1 MEYSFHCV
9 KRRQPRGNDMNIAS
23 PPPRDFEGL
32 KAMLIA
38 SRDDLP
44 PRLIQVA
51 AFALENPDEV
61 ALGTA
66 ASIAAQASV
75 QPSTLIRFAKRFGYA
90 GFSDLQ
96 DVFRSELKSGWPDY
110 RERLAQL
117 KLAREAGGPHPLL
130 SGFAESAMVSLE
142 RLVSQGS
149 EEDIDRAATILAGA
163 EVIYLLGMRRAFPIT
178 FYLAYAL
185 GKLGIRAVVVDHV
198 AGLGPEQVTDATNR
212 DALVSI
218 SFTPYTPMTVELTDR
233 LHRRGVPVIALTDSA
248 FSPLSPNATVK
259 FEIPEADFSGFR
271 SLAATFC
278 VAMAMAVAT
287 GAKRNNL

>member
-1 MEYSFHCV
+1 
-9 KRRQPRGNDMNIAS
+9 MNVVS

-110 RERLAQL
+110 RERLTQL
-117 KLAREAGGPHPLL
+117 KVARDAGGPHPLL

-149 EEDIDRAATILAGA
+149 EEDIDRAAEILAGA

-198 AGLGPEQVTDATNR
+198 AGLGPEQVTDATRR

-233 LHRRGVPVIALTDSA
+233 LHGRGVPVIALTDSA

-278 VAMAMAVAT
+278 VAMALAVAT

>member
-1 MEYSFHCV
+1 
-9 KRRQPRGNDMNIAS
+9 MNIA
-23 PPPRDFEGL
+23 PAPPRDFDAF

-38 SRDDLP
+38 NRDNLP

-75 QPSTLIRFAKRFGYA
+75 QPSTLIRFAKRLGYA

-96 DVFRSELKSGWPDY
+96 DVFRSELKSNWPDY
-110 RERLAQL
+110 RERLARVQV
-117 KLAREAGGPHPLL
+117 AREAGGPHPML

-142 RLVSQGS
+142 RLLSQAS
-149 EEDIDRAATILAGA
+149 EEEIGRAADILAA
-163 EVIYLLGMRRAFPIT
+163 SNVIYLLGMRRAFPVT

-185 GKLGIRAVVVDHV
+185 GKLGVRSVLIDHV
-198 AGLGPEQVTDATNR
+198 AGLGPEQLAEATKR
-212 DALVSI
+212 DALVAI
-218 SFTPYTPMTVELTDR
+218 SFTPYTPMTVDLTDR
-233 LHRRGVPVIALTDSA
+233 MASRGVPIIALTDSP
-248 FSPLSPNATVK
+248 FSPLSPNAAVK
-259 FEIPEADFSGFR
+259 FEIPEADYSGFR

-278 VAMAMAVAT
+278 VAMALAVAT
-287 GAKRNNL
+287 AAKRSNM

>member
-1 MEYSFHCV
+1 MM
-9 KRRQPRGNDMNIAS
+9 DIA
-23 PPPRDFEGL
+23 PAPPRDFESL
-32 KAMLIA
+32 KAALLA
-38 SRDDLP
+38 SREDLP

-51 AFALENPDEV
+51 AFALENPDEI

-96 DVFRSELKSGWPDY
+96 NVFRSELKSNWPDY

-117 KLAREAGGPHPLL
+117 KKAREAGGPHPLL

-142 RLVSQGS
+142 RLMAQGS
-149 EEDIDRAATILAGA
+149 EEDIDRAAELLARA

-178 FYLAYAL
+178 FYLAYAF
-185 GKLGIRAVVVDHV
+185 GKLGIRAVVIDHV
-198 AGLGPEQVTDATNR
+198 AGLGPEQVTEASKE
-212 DALVSI
+212 DALISI
-218 SFTPYTPMTVELTDR
+218 SFTPYTPLTVELTER
-233 LHRRGVPVIALTDSA
+233 LHKRGVPVIALTDSA

-278 VAMAMAVAT
+278 VAMSLAVAT
-287 GAKRNNL
+287 AAKRDGS

>member
-1 MEYSFHCV
+1 
-9 KRRQPRGNDMNIAS
+9 MNVAL
-23 PPPRDFEGL
+23 PPPRNFDGL
-32 KAMLIA
+32 KTLLIA
-38 SRDDLP
+38 SRNDLP
-44 PRLIQVA
+44 PRLIQGA
-51 AFALENPDEV
+51 AFALENPDEI

-117 KLAREAGGPHPLL
+117 KVAREAGGPHPLL

-149 EEDIDRAATILAGA
+149 EEDIDRAAGILAGA

-178 FYLAYAL
+178 YYLAYAL

-198 AGLGPEQVTDATNR
+198 AGLGPEQVTDATR
-212 DALVSI
+212 KDALVSI

-233 LHRRGVPVIALTDSA
+233 LHRQGVPVIALTDSA

-278 VAMAMAVAT
+278 VAMALAVAT